1 MKKVIILGASDGLG
15 KAIASLCNS
24 EKIEVIN
31 ISRATCD
38 ISGVVNIACDLSI
51 EKDIE
56 SAVSVIKE
64 KYSDFDAIINCAAIV
79 AMEKINEITY
89 PKFEK
94 AFRVNTIAPLYFL
107 SSLFD
112 TIVKNEADILNIGTT
127 ADLKAGFNDQLA
139 YTSTKYG
146 LRGGSYN
153 IGLEL
158 AKTKSRVI
166 YVHCGGMNTQM
177 HEKDYGKKIEDPTDW
192 MDPSDVADIVLYL
205 LGLPKQ
211 IEITEITINR
221 KKRRLV

>member
-15 KAIASLCNS
+15 KAIASLCNN

-31 ISRATCD
+31 ISRTPCD
-38 ISGVVNIACDLSI
+38 ISGVINVVCDLSKQ
-51 EKDIE
+51 EDIDK
-56 SAVSVIKE
+56 AVNLIKE
-64 KYSDFDAIINCAAIV
+64 KHGDFDAIINCAAIV

-89 PKFEK
+89 PKFER
-94 AFRVNTIAPLYFL
+94 AFKINTIAPLYFL

-112 TIVKNEADILNIGTT
+112 NIVKNEADILNIGTT

-153 IGLEL
+153 LGLEL
-158 AKTKSRVI
+158 AKTKSRII

-177 HEKDYGKKIEDPTDW
+177 HEKDYGKKLEDPEEW
-192 MDPSDVADIVLYL
+192 MNPNDVANIVLYIL
-205 LGLPKQ
+205 KLPKQ
-211 IEITEITINR
+211 VEITEITISR

>member
-15 KAIASLCNS
+15 KAIAILCIS

-31 ISRATCD
+31 ISRTPCD
-38 ISGVVNIACDLSI
+38 ISGVVNITCDLSKEENI
-51 EKDIE
+51 D
-56 SAVSVIKE
+56 STVNTIKE
-64 KYSDFDAIINCAAIV
+64 KHSDFDAIINCVAIV

-89 PKFEK
+89 PKFER
-94 AFRVNTIAPLYFL
+94 AFKINTIAPLYFL

-112 TIVKNEADILNIGTT
+112 NIVKNEADILNIGTT

-153 IGLEL
+153 LGLEL
-158 AKTKSRVI
+158 AKTKSRMI

-177 HEKDYGKKIEDPTDW
+177 HEKDNGKKIENPEEW
-192 MDPSDVADIVLYL
+192 MNPSDIAGIVLYTL
-205 LGLPKQ
+205 KLPKQ
-211 IEITEITINR
+211 VEITEITISR
-221 KKRRLV
+221 KGRRLI

>member
-15 KAIASLCNS
+15 KAIAGLFNS

-31 ISRATCD
+31 ISRTPCD

-51 EKDIE
+51 EKDIDN
-56 SAVSVIKE
+56 AVSVIKE
-64 KYSDFDAIINCAAIV
+64 KYNDFDAIINCAAIV

-94 AFRVNTIAPLYFL
+94 AFKINTIAPLYFL
-107 SSLFD
+107 SSLFNI
-112 TIVKNEADILNIGTT
+112 IVKNEADILNIGTT
-127 ADLKAGFNDQLA
+127 ADLKAGFADQLA

-153 IGLEL
+153 LGLEL
-158 AKTKSRVI
+158 AKTKSRMI

-177 HEKDYGKKIEDPTDW
+177 HEKDYGKKIEDPTEW
-192 MDPSDVADIVLYL
+192 MDTKDVAGIVLYL
-205 LGLPKQ
+205 LRLPKQ
-211 IEITEITINR
+211 VEITEITIGR

>member
-1 MKKVIILGASDGLG
+1 MKKVILLGASDGLG
-15 KAIASLCNS
+15 KAVANLCNS
-24 EKIEVIN
+24 EKLEVIN
-31 ISRATCD
+31 ISRTPCD
-38 ISGVVNIACDLSI
+38 ISGVTNITCDLSI
-51 EKDIE
+51 EKDIDN
-56 SAVSVIKE
+56 AVNTIKE
-64 KYSDFDAIINCAAIV
+64 KHNDFDAIINCAAIV

-94 AFRVNTIAPLYFL
+94 AFKINTIAPLYFL

-112 TIVKNEADILNIGTT
+112 NIVKNGADILNIGTT

-153 IGLEL
+153 LGLEL

-177 HEKDYGKKIEDPTDW
+177 HEKDYGNKIEDPAEW
-192 MDPSDVADIVLYL
+192 MDPSDVAGIVLYL
-205 LGLPKQ
+205 LNLPKQ
-211 IEITEITINR
+211 VEISEITINR
-221 KKRRLV
+221 KGRRLV

>member
-1 MKKVIILGASDGLG
+1 MKKIIILGASDGLG
-15 KAIASLCNS
+15 KAIASLCLK

-31 ISRATCD
+31 VSRTACD

-51 EKDIE
+51 EKDINNT
-56 SAVSVIKE
+56 VSLIKE
-64 KYSDFDAIINCAAIV
+64 KHSDFHAIINCVAIV

-89 PKFEK
+89 SKFEE
-94 AFRVNTIAPLYFL
+94 AFKINTIAPLYFL
-107 SSLFD
+107 SLLFD
-112 TIVKNEADILNIGTT
+112 NIVKNEADILNIGTT

-158 AKTKSRVI
+158 AKTKSRMI
-166 YVHCGGMNTQM
+166 YVHCGGMNTKM
-177 HEKDYGKKIEDPTDW
+177 HEKDYGKKIEDEAEW
-192 MDPSDVADIVLYL
+192 MNPKDVAGIVLYL

-211 IEITEITINR
+211 IEVSEITVNR
-221 KKRRLV
+221 KGRRLE

>member
-15 KAIASLCNS
+15 KAIASLCKS

-31 ISRATCD
+31 VSRTACD
-38 ISGVVNIACDLSI
+38 ISGVINIACDLSI
-51 EKDIE
+51 EKDIDN
-56 SAVSVIKE
+56 AVNIIKE

-89 PKFEK
+89 SKFER
-94 AFRVNTIAPLYFL
+94 AFKINTIAPLYFL

-112 TIVKNEADILNIGTT
+112 NIVKNEADILNIGTT

-153 IGLEL
+153 LGLEL
-158 AKTKSRVI
+158 AKTKSRMI

-177 HEKDYGKKIEDPTDW
+177 HEKDYGKKIEDPTEW
-192 MDPSDVADIVLYL
+192 MNPDDIASIVLYL
-205 LGLPKQ
+205 LRLPKQ
-211 IEITEITINR
+211 VEVTEITISR